1 MSQPS
6 KIPQQLITA
15 ALLHFTQGV
24 PIDDCDC
31 EPAQKKQ
38 LARVDHV
45 YWLWKRNPWMDT
57 YSLFQQLVRKQYSTK
72 SNENRV
78 AHSDQRLLELVI
90 DQVAPPSRK
99 IQEARVRAAADH
111 LMQMGMQTDNAFAIA
126 DGAKIAM
133 RLDRL
138 DEPDSEQADMS
149 KVAFMPTVV
158 VTDIR
163 QVDDTK
169 EEIDDEETKRI
180 ISKYNAFVDEK
191 HQMIEDKVN
200 MIEAKSQAIT
210 FGYKREVNDEEDEQ
224 DRNEPEREQ

>member
-1 MSQPS
+1 M
-6 KIPQQLITA
+6 TA

-31 EPAQKKQ
+31 EPAHRKS

-45 YWLWKRNPWMDT
+45 YWIWKRNPFLETLPM
-57 YSLFQQLVRKQYSTK
+57 FKQLVRGKYSTQ
-72 SNENRV
+72 SNDIRV
-78 AHSDQRLLELVI
+78 AKADQRLFDFVK
-90 DQVAPPSRK
+90 DQCSAPDRK
-99 IQEARVRAAADH
+99 LQEERVRFAANH
-111 LMQMGMQTDNAFAIA
+111 LMKIGMETDNGLAIA

-133 RLDRL
+133 KLDRL
-138 DEPDSEQADMS
+138 DQPEAERADMS

-191 HQMIEDKVN
+191 HQMIEDRVE
-200 MIEAKSQAIT
+200 MIEARSQVNRT
-210 FGYKREVNDEEDEQ
+210 GYMREVNANEEDEQ